1 MGKRNLALQLAA
13 AAGCDPR
20 TAARALAG
28 YHVRTESV
36 RERLEAAAKKL
47 GIKLPERK
55 ETT

>member
-55 ETT
+55 ETA